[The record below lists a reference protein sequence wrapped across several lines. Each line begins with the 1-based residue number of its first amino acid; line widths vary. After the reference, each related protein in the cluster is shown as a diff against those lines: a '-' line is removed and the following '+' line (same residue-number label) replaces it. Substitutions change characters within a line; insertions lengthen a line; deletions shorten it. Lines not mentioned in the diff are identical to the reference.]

1 MAIKWVGAS
10 WKTALKNTPASTRN
24 GNHYDRV
31 YMDFR
36 QYEYPEVAGS
46 PTFTAV
52 TSGANKQG
60 SHYLSGGYG
69 KYLLPMTTTLTL
81 DIRATAGFAYDVVAN
96 QPLASWYYDA
106 NNYLTVYYDATADK
120 IQVKWKDGGTERTL
134 ESEQYDDGSALTD
147 IATVQW
153 VTLCFDSTAGDT
165 SGSALYV
172 NGVSQDAVWSGA
184 IDAKG
189 QAYPFFEIRA
199 ENGTEGAW
207 NIEAARLFLSYVGTA
222 AGAANHFATVR
233 NEEIYWAMNGTALGR
248 TRCNVTEYV
257 TWMNLERAS
266 ERIDTGSQIANRLSL
281 SLLSKTGEFADDQF
295 AAFDA
300 ANSVYNGT
308 SSQAYLTKR
317 VPVIVESWYEDDYE
331 PVFVGRVDSGLFQ
344 RSTPI
349 GGVSTVSVSCIDQ
362 VGEMANRVLRKARVY
377 DDYDLCDTASEATS
391 LLHAIT
397 RLATEREVYNY
408 VANSSFEN
416 GTIGDSWLVTGG
428 TLTNEADAL
437 IGSKCAQVANA
448 TGATKKL
455 YQIVDFT
462 GKKKLNIGEKW
473 TWGIWL
479 KSAGAAAGDI
489 RIQEYA
495 AAVAGTATTA
505 AYSLAGGEG
514 WVGYEVTGTIT
525 DSGTDHL
532 RVEVD
537 VANTETV
544 KADCAMLVQADRLP
558 KWFVLNNNDGSS
570 GEESADD
577 ADYDTYDTCGFDADS
592 VDIAHEYVRLEKGSS
607 VWQHLKELADASLAW
622 YVGTDE
628 AGTMKFR
635 SRLKSGYADPS
646 SIETITTEVQ
656 NVQSILENQAANKI
670 VIRGVQV
677 VETTGYNLWSAAQ
690 SGSWSLTEGSKLAV
704 AVANGGTFPDVSTF
718 GEYVARYGDRPEMK
732 HEITTTP
739 VPRPPKYSKANAPE
753 VYGGVEIIGVKDA
766 TCFTRTK
773 TCGKGASELTQ
784 TTFDTTTYGD
794 GAIILFTNSS
804 GSAVT
809 VTDCVIRAGTIV
821 LRKSGSQGY
830 IHDSFVDYERIAVE
844 GERVMEIG
852 NQFIVN
858 ATQVREIADYWWKF
872 NRGKRHIYTVTL
884 PGTWYWVCPGE
895 VYTLQVGGSGQREYI
910 DSVCTCIEARTQR
923 DASTNGNTVLVFQQL
938 YQNWTFDSS
947 ALARFLS
954 TGEYKSRQWTQDVTV
969 GDQYYGGVC
978 DWVCDG
984 TADQVQ
990 IQAAIDYVSGA
1001 LGGGTVRLLGS
1012 QFYTTAAI
1020 EMKSN
1025 VHLVG
1030 GGMGATVIE
1039 KNCNDYS
1046 IHLNGSSGTHLEDV
1060 GVAGIMFKTTD
1071 TNAKAMIYA
1080 TYVDGLWIDDLHME
1094 DGSYWFIELE
1104 NCTKVSVGS
1113 SVLDANTYGGIKLMA
1128 SSGRVDGITFSGE
1141 YGRTVGGSG
1150 YIGYGVYCG
1159 SDAVTVSGCLFDA
1172 VTAPADF
1179 VGVYLYGSE
1188 DCIVTGNHAEGCRA
1202 GLTYDGTFSMV
1213 KLAESGGL
1221 SSRNVISNNRV
1232 ANCCG
1237 QHGGQG
1243 VIDVA
1248 GFRSTG
1254 TGNTINGNHCVDNGT
1269 MIDHGHGTAAE
1280 SAPHLTGETTTT
1292 ATDCS
1297 VSMLTGLKVT
1307 KTVAAGTGATWSIA
1321 DGESTSDLHG
1331 LVPGTTY
1338 RVRASVRIPASGMTY
1353 SELTFGLRYYDGGSW
1368 TFTAGTPVETYDE
1381 YQELTVDVTIPS
1393 TATAAHP
1400 HLAIA
1405 AAAEN
1410 NEYVNLQDISMTP
1423 LGVHNE
1429 HDQQYESVTTKNL
1442 VWGNSWQNPFAA

>member
-1 MAIKWVGAS
+1 MAIRWVGTN
-10 WKTALKNTPASTRN
+10 WKTALKNSPASTRN
-24 GNHYDRV
+24 GSHYDRV

-69 KYLLPMTTTLTL
+69 KYLIPMTTTLTL
-81 DIRATAGFAYDVVAN
+81 DIRAAAGFAYDVVAD

-120 IQVKWKDGGTERTL
+120 IQVKWKDGGTERVLT
-134 ESEQYDDGSALTD
+134 SEQYDDGSSYTN
-147 IATVQW
+147 INTVKW
-153 VTLCFDSTAGDT
+153 VTLCFDSTTGDT

-172 NGVSQDAVWSGA
+172 NGVLQDETWSGV
-184 IDAKG
+184 IEAKG
-189 QAYPFFEIRA
+189 QAYPFLELRA
-199 ENGTEGAW
+199 ENGTAGAW
-207 NIEAARLFLSYVGTA
+207 NVESARLFLSYVGDA
-222 AGAANHFATVR
+222 AGAADHFATVR

-257 TWMNLERAS
+257 TSMILERAS
-266 ERIDTGSQIANRLSL
+266 ERIDTGSQVANRLTL
-281 SLLSKTGEFADDQF
+281 SLLSTTGEFADDQF

-308 SSQAYLTKR
+308 SAQAYLTKR
-317 VPVIVESWYEDDYE
+317 VPVILESWYTDDYE

-349 GGVSTVSVSCIDQ
+349 GGVSTVSVSCVDQ

-397 RLATEREVYNY
+397 RLATQREVYNY

-416 GTIGDSWLVTGG
+416 ATIGDSWLVTGG

-437 IGSKCAQVANA
+437 LGSKCAQVANA

-473 TWGIWL
+473 TFGIWL

-505 AYSLAGGEG
+505 AYSLSGGEG

-537 VANTETV
+537 VADTETV

-558 KWFVLNNNDGSS
+558 KWFVLNDNDGAS

-577 ADYDTYDTCGFDADS
+577 ADYDTYDTCGFDVDS

-628 AGTMKFR
+628 AGAMKFR
-635 SRLKSGYADPS
+635 SRLKAGYADPS
-646 SIETITTEVQ
+646 SIETISTEVQ
-656 NVQSILENQAANKI
+656 NVQSILENQSANKI
-670 VIRGVQV
+670 VVRGVQV
-677 VETTGYNLWSAAQ
+677 IETTGYNLWSAAQ
-690 SGSWSLTEGSKLAV
+690 SGSWSLVDGSKLAV
-704 AVANGGTFPDVSTF
+704 IVPNGGTFPDQAMF
-718 GEYVARYGDRPEMK
+718 GEYVARYGDRPDIK
-732 HEITTTP
+732 PTIDTP
-739 VPRPPKYSKANAPE
+739 VGRPVKKNYSKANVPE
-753 VYGGVEIIGVKDA
+753 VYGGVEIIGVKNA

-794 GAIILFTNSS
+794 GAIILFTNLS
-804 GSAVT
+804 GSDVT
-809 VTDCVIRAGTIV
+809 VTDCVVRAGTIV

-852 NQFIVN
+852 NQFIVD
-858 ATQVREIADYWWKF
+858 ATQIRKIADYWWKF

-884 PGTWYWVCPGE
+884 PGTWYWICPGE
-895 VYTLQVGGSGQREYI
+895 VYTLQVGNSGQREYI
-910 DSVCTCIEARTQR
+910 NSVCTCIEARTQR
-923 DASTNGNTVLVFQQL
+923 DAATNGNTVLVFQQL

-954 TGEYKSRQWTQDVTV
+954 NGAYRSRQWTQEVTV

-984 TADQVQ
+984 VDDHVQ
-990 IQAAIDYVSGA
+990 IKAAVDYVSGT
-1001 LGGGTVRLLGS
+1001 LGGGVVRLLGS
-1012 QFYTTAAI
+1012 AFSLGSDVALA
-1020 EMKSN
+1020 SN
-1025 VHLVG
+1025 VTILGPGVRVS
-1030 GGMGATVIE
+1030 GAQFSAT
-1039 KNCNDYS
+1039 
-1046 IHLNGSSGTHLEDV
+1046 GTSTAHLENITID
-1060 GVAGIMFKTTD
+1060 GVEFYESSAGIDFD
-1071 TNAKAMIYA
+1071 
-1080 TYVDGLWIDDLHME
+1080 YVDNANVLRCLFTDCGTAVDLNVC
-1094 DGSYWFIELE
+1094 S
-1104 NCTKVSVGS
+1104 
-1113 SVLDANTYGGIKLMA
+1113 GIVEGNYFTGDL
-1128 SSGRVDGITFSGE
+1128 VDGIIISGASPMKVLSNE
-1141 YGRTVGGSG
+1141 FIDIYADYGPICIMIRSTSGCVVEGNVIENVFGSLVNTSGTTNAIWMDTANVYDNVIANNRIKNIGNYYGSG
-1150 YIGYGVYCG
+1150 VSNAIYIDRATQYR
-1159 SDAVTVSGCLFDA
+1159 TL
-1172 VTAPADF
+1172 
-1179 VGVYLYGSE
+1179 
-1188 DCIVTGNHAEGCRA
+1188 VTGNQCSNNGNLIDRA
-1202 GLTYDGTFSMV
+1202 NCESAIPPSMDGELSVVATNCTFS
-1213 KLAESGGL
+1213 
-1221 SSRNVISNNRV
+1221 
-1232 ANCCG
+1232 
-1237 QHGGQG
+1237 
-1243 VIDVA
+1243 
-1248 GFRSTG
+1248 RSTDYAHRG
-1254 TGNTINGNHCVDNGT
+1254 TYSYKMSKTAAP
-1269 MIDHGHGTAAE
+1269 GTAARVFLADSTASNDLHGITKAVSHTLYAE
-1280 SAPHLTGETTTT
+1280 VYIPSVNGPTSTEVYIYQGTSTGG
-1292 ATDCS
+1292 ATYF
-1297 VSMLTGLKVT
+1297 V
-1307 KTVAAGTGATWSIA
+1307 GTGATT
-1321 DGESTSDLHG
+1321 D
-1331 LVPGTTY
+1331 Y
-1338 RVRASVRIPASGMTY
+1338 
-1353 SELTFGLRYYDGGSW
+1353 GSW
-1368 TFTAGTPVETYDE
+1368 QTIECTMTPGSTVTGYYPFLKIEAGASSSEYIYVDDIRLRPDGVGNDYSQNFFDAGTGT
-1381 YQELTVDVTIPS
+1381 
-1393 TATAAHP
+1393 
-1400 HLAIA
+1400 
-1405 AAAEN
+1405 
-1410 NEYVNLQDISMTP
+1410 MTSA
-1423 LGVHNE
+1423 NTWE
-1429 HDQQYESVTTKNL
+1429 
-1442 VWGNSWQNPFAA
+1442 F